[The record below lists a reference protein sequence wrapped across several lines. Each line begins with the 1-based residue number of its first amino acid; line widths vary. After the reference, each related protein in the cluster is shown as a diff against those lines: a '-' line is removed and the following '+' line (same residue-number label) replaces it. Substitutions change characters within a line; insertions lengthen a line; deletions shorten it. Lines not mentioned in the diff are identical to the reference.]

1 MARIA
6 RISQDGFVGSLQ
18 AETHRANAFNIRD
31 IRAIRG

>member
-6 RISQDGFVGSLQ
+6 RISQDSFVLTLRG
-18 AETHRANAFNIRD
+18 ETHGANAFNIRD